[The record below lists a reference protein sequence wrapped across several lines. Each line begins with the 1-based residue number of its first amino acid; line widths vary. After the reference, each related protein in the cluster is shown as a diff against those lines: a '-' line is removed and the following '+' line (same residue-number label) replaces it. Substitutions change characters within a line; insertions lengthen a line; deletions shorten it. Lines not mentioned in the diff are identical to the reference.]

1 MHLKITAEKFI
12 FSYLFNCIELIH
24 DNFLTIPVFVNVSLV
39 HIIFNGN
46 QLLFWNVLRNQMQK
60 YVM

>member
-46 QLLFWNVLRNQMQK
+46 QLLF
-60 YVM
+60 